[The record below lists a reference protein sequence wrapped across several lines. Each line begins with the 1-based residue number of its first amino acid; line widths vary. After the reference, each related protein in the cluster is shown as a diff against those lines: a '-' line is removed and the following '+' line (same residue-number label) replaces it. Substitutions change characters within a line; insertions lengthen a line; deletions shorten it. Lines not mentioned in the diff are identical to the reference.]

1 MYIVRLIAVVR
12 PDYMLWAHGMSDI
25 MLVKKIV
32 CVLYCMRVASFRILK
47 SIYEFKKNQ
56 NLMYT
61 FFLHIFKASLFAH
74 LFPPV
79 ILCWMPI

>member
-32 CVLYCMRVASFRILK
+32 CVLYSMRVASFRILK
-47 SIYEFKKNQ
+47 SIYEF
-56 NLMYT
+56 
-61 FFLHIFKASLFAH
+61 
-74 LFPPV
+74 
-79 ILCWMPI
+79 

>member
-32 CVLYCMRVASFRILK
+32 CVLYSMRVASFRILK
-47 SIYEFKKNQ
+47 SIYEFKKTESNV
-56 NLMYT
+56 Y
-61 FFLHIFKASLFAH
+61 IFPSYL
-74 LFPPV
+74 
-79 ILCWMPI
+79 